1 MKKFNGFEKGLIVD
15 ALNYYVANLEAEV
28 EEASGDGV
36 TIVAPGFYTMAKNE
50 LIDKVESLTK
60 KSKQMQVPFR
70 VLEINGDKAV
80 LRSRPHDLIVPV
92 SRLVYTTTGKEFA
105 RIKKVYK

>member
-1 MKKFNGFEKGLIVD
+1 MKKFNAFEKGLIVD

-28 EEASGDGV
+28 EEASGGGV

-60 KSKQMQVPFR
+60 KSK
-70 VLEINGDKAV
+70 
-80 LRSRPHDLIVPV
+80 
-92 SRLVYTTTGKEFA
+92 
-105 RIKKVYK
+105 